1 MNEFYQEKVKP
12 AIVEHAQLA
21 QQYNLKLYAYEGGQH
36 LNGENALEIK
46 TAAQNDPRMGK
57 LLKDYFCF
65 WQKSGG
71 EDFVFFS
78 SIDGNSKYGHWGLK
92 TSVNEE
98 ETVKH
103 KVVIDAIE
111 QGSCAQ

>member
-1 MNEFYQEKVKP
+1 MNKLYEEKVKP

-36 LNGENALEIK
+36 LNGENALDIK
-46 TAAQNDPRMGK
+46 TAAQNDPRMGE
-57 LLKDYFCF
+57 LLTDYFCF

-71 EDFVFFS
+71 GDFVFFS
-78 SIDGNSKYGHWGLK
+78 SIDGNSKHGYWGLK
-92 TSVNEE
+92 TSVNQG

-103 KVVIDAIE
+103 SAVIKMIE
-111 QGSCAQ
+111 QGSCPP